1 MELKPSFEAL
11 GTTATGLQARA
22 TAASDRMYLD
32 LWLMHILI
40 IAGGALFVVIG
51 VVLQRFAHALA
62 ISTADA

>member
-1 MELKPSFEAL
+1 
-11 GTTATGLQARA
+11 
-22 TAASDRMYLD
+22 MYLD